1 MRATL
6 WRQDIEIRF
15 AVRAGAQRHDAR
27 SRLFLEVEHNGVVG
41 YGEVAPQPHALN
53 GDPGFDDVL
62 DEVRVFVLPQL
73 EQIVWREG
81 SVPSWSRVARFAGS
95 RSASNPAVALLEMA
109 LLDRELRATNRSI
122 GDLWPVRYATPW
134 QATVSLLD
142 DDEWHVERDVARVRA
157 KTAPGTPSA
166 WALERL
172 ATLDRPVL
180 LDFNCTAA
188 SDAEVIEQVR
198 AISAVAQV
206 AAVEQP
212 FAVGNVIDQARLAE
226 RLDVALSV
234 DEGMRSLRDLA
245 QLIRY
250 NAASI
255 ICVKPARVGG
265 LANARTLIVKARES
279 GLRPYVG
286 GFFESPYARTV
297 HRALAAN
304 GVDEPS
310 DLGPVPVVLPGY
322 DREVDEV
329 SGGFG
334 VTPSPEMLACCTV
347 VTTVD

>member
-1 MRATL
+1 
-6 WRQDIEIRF
+6 
-15 AVRAGAQRHDAR
+15 
-27 SRLFLEVEHNGVVG
+27 
-41 YGEVAPQPHALN
+41 
-53 GDPGFDDVL
+53 
-62 DEVRVFVLPQL
+62 
-73 EQIVWREG
+73 
-81 SVPSWSRVARFAGS
+81 
-95 RSASNPAVALLEMA
+95 
-109 LLDRELRATNRSI
+109 
-122 GDLWPVRYATPW
+122 
-134 QATVSLLD
+134 VSLLD

-172 ATLDRPVL
+172 ATLECPVL

-245 QLIRY
+245 QLVRY
-250 NAASI
+250 HAASI

-286 GFFESPYARTV
+286 GFFESPYARAV

-310 DLGPVPVVLPGY
+310 DVGPVPVVLAGY
-322 DREVDEV
+322 DREVVEV

-334 VTPSPEMLACCTV
+334 VAPSLEMLASCTV